1 MPYLDSE
8 DRVFKLGPVQ
18 AGYHRLNE
26 NNRAFMFRVGRLRPG
41 RSNGIHGVWEP
52 LGARA
57 DWNMEFGHV
66 LMLSG
71 RVLDPR
77 RSRREF
83 FEARAAELDEL
94 PRGVRG
100 RSDCRRDHRHRATAR
115 RLHLGERR
123 SQGLSS
129 PFDGNRRLEFSGS
142 QPSAN
147 AARGAYRPRSALRRS
162 SN

>member
-8 DRVFKLGPVQ
+8 DRAFKLGPVQ

-26 NNRAFMFRVGRLRPG
+26 KNRAFMFQVGRLRPG

-66 LMLSG
+66 LILSG

-83 FEARAAELDEL
+83 FEARAAELDE
-94 PRGVRG
+94 RYRV
-100 RSDCRRDHRHRATAR
+100 
-115 RLHLGERR
+115 
-123 SQGLSS
+123 
-129 PFDGNRRLEFSGS
+129 EFEDEVIADEIIGTE
-142 QPSAN
+142 PPPDD
-147 AARGAYRPRSALRRS
+147 YI
-162 SN
+162 